1 MTGVIAHNPMGQ
13 TVVERSNHA
22 LKEMLTKQKGVNNNN
37 NKTQRKITQCFINCK
52 LFLMLMN
59 KKKKKTQ
66 QLLIDIVLWKKLLNH
81 ASLFI

>member
-1 MTGVIAHNPMGQ
+1 MIFLHYTNAKCITGMTGVIAHNPMGQ

-59 KKKKKTQ
+59 KKKKKP
-66 QLLIDIVLWKKLLNH
+66 N
-81 ASLFI
+81 SS